1 MYICM
6 YVNIYVC
13 VDTACGLTGAT
24 ALKCEHE
31 NHTKHPWNI
40 HTNLINTWNLHEN
53 ITQVW
58 QTQHRLT
65 HLWYDLIRTEE
76 AAFAFALCDP
86 LCHWDSDCV
95 NWSRT
100 LEIWSGYDT
109 RLYLGVG
116 TTQHLISRKP
126 SDLRAENMLL
136 ILRSKRH
143 RDSQPTTG
151 CVCESEFT
159 CQSAQ
164 LLTTMHICIYV
175 YMYICI
181 YVYMYICL
189 YVYMSI
195 CLYVYM
201 YICIYVYMYVCI
213 YVCMYICR

>member
-1 MYICM
+1 MADMLLCTCCAPVPNAICHA
-6 YVNIYVC
+6 VSKIVLWNISLRSQIWRISQGPGRSPVGAHGRR

-31 NHTKHPWNI
+31 NHTKHSWNI

-65 HLWYDLIRTEE
+65 HLWYELIRTEE

-86 LCHWDSDCV
+86 LCHRDSDCV

-126 SDLRAENMLL
+126 SDLRAKNMLL

-159 CQSAQ
+159 CHSAQ
-164 LLTTMHICIYV
+164 LLTTWTLI
-175 YMYICI
+175 
-181 YVYMYICL
+181 L
-189 YVYMSI
+189 KE
-195 CLYVYM
+195 
-201 YICIYVYMYVCI
+201 
-213 YVCMYICR
+213 RTKR